1 MYKHTPSAPH
11 FKNLQKY
18 TYQQIKCYYL
28 KTFENLIIFE
38 TDLKDVNTRGL
49 LIEKSEKQIIFIEE
63 KLQDYEKKDIL
74 LHEIGHLYFGDDES
88 YAEKFRSFRLLD
100 LDRFCG
106 DLLDGCNLETCADH
120 QGMEL
125 YEFIPLFENIKKEVY
140 NYKQYRFCFEPFSI
154 YDTIENR
161 YIEIDIID

>member
-18 TYQQIKCYYL
+18 SYKQIKKYYL
-28 KTFENLIIFE
+28 KKFEKLEIREADIPNLGTNGFHLEKDGRTIIC
-38 TDLKDVNTRGL
+38 
-49 LIEKSEKQIIFIEE
+49 IEDR
-63 KLQDYEKKDIL
+63 LQDYEKKDIL

-106 DLLDGCNLETCADH
+106 DLLEGCNLETCADH
-120 QGMEL
+120 QGLEL
-125 YEFIPLFENIKKEVY
+125 YEFIPLFENIKKESY
-140 NYKQYRFCFEPFSI
+140 NYKQYRFCFEPFSV
-154 YDTIENR
+154 YDTEQNK
-161 YIEIDIID
+161 YIEIDTID